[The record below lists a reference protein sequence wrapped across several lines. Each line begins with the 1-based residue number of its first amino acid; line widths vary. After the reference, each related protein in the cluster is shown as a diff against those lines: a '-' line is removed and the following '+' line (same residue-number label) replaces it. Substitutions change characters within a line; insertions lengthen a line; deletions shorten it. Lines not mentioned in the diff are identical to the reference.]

1 MYRHLSMNARVAVK
15 SMIDHHRRLL
25 RSAARRAARRGRCRG
40 AGRAFKALADP
51 VRLRLLSLIA
61 AAPEGTACSCDL
73 EEPVGKSQPTV
84 SHHLSVLADA
94 GLITKEKVGRWVNCT
109 VVPERLAALRDVLG
123 DLTPDL
129 VGSWVSAVC
138 LLVA

>member
-1 MYRHLSMNARVAVK
+1 MKKSLATIEACCTPLLAAPLPARDAEE
-15 SMIDHHRRLL
+15 LAL
-25 RSAARRAARRGRCRG
+25 
-40 AGRAFKALADP
+40 AFKALADP

-61 AAPEGTACSCDL
+61 SAPAGTACSCDL

-123 DLTPDL
+123 
-129 VGSWVSAVC
+129 G
-138 LLVA
+138 